1 MATPERIKNVALRVR
16 ARAEENA
23 GSRLVVVVSAMGK
36 TTDGLIAL
44 AKDVSPAPSPREMD
58 MLLATGEQASA
69 ALLAMALNG
78 LGVSAVSRNAF
89 QLGIVTSENYSNAR
103 IRDIG
108 LSRLQRDFE
117 KYRVVVVTGFQG
129 VTPEGDLTTLGR
141 GGSDTS
147 AVALAAKAL
156 TAGETGVVCEIYSDV
171 PGIFACD
178 PNKVKKARKLDY
190 ITYEEM
196 LELAS
201 LGAKVLHMRSV
212 ALARKYGVVLYCAS
226 TFSEERG
233 TYVVKEL
240 PEWLENPVVTGVT
253 VARNQTKFVVR
264 RIPEGGDALSG
275 IFRVLA
281 LAGANIDMISAA
293 NDKGLSF
300 LTFTLLDGDA
310 ASAVKVITGYMEG
323 EGLEGWEIEPGAPV
337 AKVSA
342 VGDGM
347 NAATGVAGRVFSALR
362 NREIEVLG
370 ISTSEIN
377 ISVLVEGARADDA
390 VEALAQEFG
399 LTAE

>member
-1 MATPERIKNVALRVR
+1 M
-16 ARAEENA
+16 
-23 GSRLVVVVSAMGK
+23 
-36 TTDGLIAL
+36 
-44 AKDVSPAPSPREMD
+44 
-58 MLLATGEQASA
+58 
-69 ALLAMALNG
+69 
-78 LGVSAVSRNAF
+78 
-89 QLGIVTSENYSNAR
+89 
-103 IRDIG
+103 
-108 LSRLQRDFE
+108 
-117 KYRVVVVTGFQG
+117 
-129 VTPEGDLTTLGR
+129 
-141 GGSDTS
+141 
-147 AVALAAKAL
+147 AAKARA
-156 TAGETGVVCEIYSDV
+156 AGETDVVCEIYSDV

-178 PNKVKKARKLDY
+178 PNKVKGARKLDY

-253 VARNQTKFVVR
+253 VARNQMKFVVK
-264 RIPEGGDALSG
+264 RIPGDGGVLSG
-275 IFRVLA
+275 IFRALA
-281 LAGANIDMISAA
+281 SAGANIDMISAA
-293 NDKGLSF
+293 SDSGLSF

-310 ASAVKVITGYMEG
+310 ASVAGAIADYMKG
-323 EGLEGWEIEPGAPV
+323 EGLEGWEIETGVPV

-347 NAATGVAGRVFSALR
+347 SAATGVAGRFFSALQSR
-362 NREIEVLG
+362 GIGVLG

-377 ISVLVEGARADDA
+377 ISILVEGARADDA

-399 LTAE
+399 LAE